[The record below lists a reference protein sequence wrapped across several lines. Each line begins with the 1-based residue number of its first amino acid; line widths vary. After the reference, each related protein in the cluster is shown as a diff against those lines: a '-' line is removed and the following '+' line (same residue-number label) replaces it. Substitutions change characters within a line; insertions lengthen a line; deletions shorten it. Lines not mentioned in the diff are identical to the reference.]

1 VKSSFNILF
10 VVACVLAA
18 GCTQEAEKSPM
29 PVQQSWNW
37 SRYPPVERMRLAIL
51 PCRVLPKSSLNI
63 NAPFAGVLRLYI
75 DRPSTNL
82 PAGFVWAEFEPKL
95 LQAES
100 NALAEARAK
109 INERERL
116 LLELEMPRQKIE
128 LSRKIEELQR
138 QVALMKL
145 LATNPSVAPAAI
157 PLTGL
162 KDRSLKKEAMLRG
175 EEELRLAQE
184 NYNYLVHTNQQ
195 VLGHDFEIERAEL
208 QRRQLEYDRRAAQAR
223 LKMPFEGQLNASF
236 QLADAVSEYPVN
248 AGQELAVARDLRSV
262 LLRVV
267 VSDAA
272 WSSLPTDHLTA
283 VVLMPDGSRFE
294 APFSYNK
301 LERVQQREDV
311 VYYFEFPS
319 DRAAAAARLVGT
331 EVSCELWLRLVQ
343 PARVV
348 PKLTLLLQQ
357 PSAFS
362 SRQWNEGLA
371 QLTRGATV
379 LVEGQTD
386 LAIVLGDEMVI
397 PTKTPMNERNSVND
411 SFARD
416 R

>member
-1 VKSSFNILF
+1 MG
-10 VVACVLAA
+10 CVLATA
-18 GCTQEAEKSPM
+18 CTREVEKSPVA
-29 PVQQSWNW
+29 VQPSWNW
-37 SRYPPVERMRLAIL
+37 GQYPPVERMRLAVL

-82 PAGFVWAEFEPKL
+82 PAGYVWAEFEPKL

-100 NALAEARAK
+100 NALAEARGK

-116 LLELEMPRQKIE
+116 LVELEMPRQKIE

-138 QVALMKL
+138 QVTLMKL
-145 LATNPSVAPAAI
+145 LATNPGVAPAAI

-162 KDRSLKKEAMLRG
+162 KDRSLKEEAMLRV
-175 EEELRLAQE
+175 EEELRLARE

-195 VLGHDFEIERAEL
+195 VLGHDFETERAEL
-208 QRRQLEYDRRAAQAR
+208 QRRQLEYDRRAVQAR
-223 LKMPFEGQLNASF
+223 LKMPFEGQLNTSI
-236 QLADAVSEYPVN
+236 QLAEAVSEYPVN
-248 AGQELAVARDLRSV
+248 AGQELAVARDLRSI
-262 LLRVV
+262 LLRVP

-272 WSSLPTDHLTA
+272 WSTLPADRLTA
-283 VVLMPDGSRFE
+283 IVLMPDGSRFE
-294 APFSYNK
+294 APFSYSK
-301 LERVQQREDV
+301 LERAQQREDV
-311 VYYFEFPS
+311 VYYFEFPA
-319 DRAAAAARLVGT
+319 DRATAAARLVGT
-331 EVSCELWLRLVQ
+331 EVSCELWLRLGQ

-371 QLTRGATV
+371 RLTPGATV

-386 LAIVLGDEMVI
+386 LAISLGDEVVV
-397 PTKTPMNERNSVND
+397 PTKMPVNEHHPVHH